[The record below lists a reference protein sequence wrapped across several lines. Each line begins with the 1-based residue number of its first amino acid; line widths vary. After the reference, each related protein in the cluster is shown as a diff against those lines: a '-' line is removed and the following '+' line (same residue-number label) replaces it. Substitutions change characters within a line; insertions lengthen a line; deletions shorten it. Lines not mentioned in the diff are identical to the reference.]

1 MFSRLT
7 HLVGSA
13 VAIVALAGLVAATA
27 TASPTAPTPG
37 YLPGKW
43 QVTGT
48 ISGSSSDGPMTTVF
62 GGKLRFT
69 LNVARNLSVGGAGT
83 WAMTMKG
90 TGPVG
95 STMNGTAAVTLS
107 GTSVD
112 VRFAGQQRVTGTVSD
127 GTLSTPIRMTRPLTG
142 RLVIKRAGQC
152 RVTGTSP
159 MGGGVTLAW
168 TALLAGSGTCRA

>member
-1 MFSRLT
+1 
-7 HLVGSA
+7 LVA
-13 VAIVALAGLVAATA
+13 AVAATA
-27 TASPTAPTPG
+27 VAAPTAAKPG
-37 YLPGKW
+37 FLPGKW
-43 QVTGT
+43 QVVGT

-69 LNVARNLSVGGAGT
+69 LNVARNLSVGGSGT

-90 TGPVG
+90 TGPVA
-95 STMNGTAAVTLS
+95 STMNGTAAVKLS

-112 VRFAGQQRVTGTVSD
+112 VRFGGQQNVTGTVSD
-127 GTLSTPIRMTRPLTG
+127 GTLSTPIRMTRPLNG

-159 MGGGVTLAW
+159 MGGGVTLTW